1 MTGKVQ
7 KGRTGWVSHLN
18 ASFTLALKA
27 FFNTSIF
34 IFLKFFKHDFSFFIF
49 LIFTDTLLYCLVC
62 YLLQILYWYFNIHFF
77 VYRRVT
83 LLMRISNVEQVKFSM
98 WKGLAIIRILK
109 GEILI
114 HDVVSGNTIY
124 HASPYK
130 SRYSNKRFVYCILYT
145 VYVQAL

>member
-1 MTGKVQ
+1 MGFPLECLIH
-7 KGRTGWVSHLN
+7 VSLK
-18 ASFTLALKA
+18 SF
-27 FFNTSIF
+27 FQTSIF

-49 LIFTDTLLYCLVC
+49 LIFTNTLLYCLVC
-62 YLLQILYWYFNIHFF
+62 YLLQILYWYFNIHLF

-83 LLMRISNVEQVKFSM
+83 LLMGISNVEQVKFSM

-124 HASPYK
+124 HASPNK
-130 SRYSNKRFVYCILYT
+130 SRHSNKRFVYCILYT